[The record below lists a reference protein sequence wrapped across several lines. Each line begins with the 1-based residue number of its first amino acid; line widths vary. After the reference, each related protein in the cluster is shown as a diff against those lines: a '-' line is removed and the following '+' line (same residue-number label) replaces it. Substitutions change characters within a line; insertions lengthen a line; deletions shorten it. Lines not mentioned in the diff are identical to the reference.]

1 MALTGQVQTH
11 VMGPGAF
18 QDIDLRSAFQAVA
31 RFSQPVLG
39 SSNYAELAAL
49 ACKNAIVKQDVA
61 HLILPD
67 GVQTKPSDQPAAQPA
82 GRLTHAAI
90 SPDP

>member
-1 MALTGQVQTH
+1 MALTGQVQTQ

-39 SSNYAELAAL
+39 SSNHAVLAAL
-49 ACKNAIVKQDVA
+49 ACKNAIVEQDVA
-61 HLILPD
+61 HLMFPD
-67 GVQTKPSDQPAAQPA
+67 DVQTKPSDQPA
-82 GRLTHAAI
+82 GRTTT
-90 SPDP
+90 PTPRVF